1 VVVLSPEDQAR
12 LNRVIAA
19 VDVVEPHHQKWCKR
33 AGHYYSLYRNCQDWR
48 RTYETT
54 NDPRGRDSI
63 YRDGQKEFGPELF
76 IPLCFRAVETIVP
89 RMLAGRPRMAVLP
102 RNEASEANVRTL
114 SALIDA
120 QQEQIDYELKL
131 QTIAKDGLIY
141 GLGVQKCQ
149 WDTRYKTRTQ
159 VMQIPVPGGGGQTVE
174 KPVVTV
180 VFDDPNA
187 YAIDPFDFLADPFC
201 GDISEAEFAIHR
213 TWRTNSFLSTMVRA
227 GRWRNLDTIAN
238 LDGLVDARKYDE
250 IWADRL
256 RAGGRAPSDSVGVTG
271 SGRVPLHEVLEF
283 HDGDQVITVLD
294 RKIVVQS
301 GSNPHWHGEL
311 PFQCY
316 RPTQVTHELYG
327 IGEIEP
333 IEQLQEE
340 MNTLR
345 TQRRYNADLVLQ
357 RVFAYH
363 EGMVDAGDIKFGPGV
378 GIPVNG
384 DPREL
389 LFPVPV
395 GDIPYSSYQEEDRIS
410 ADIDST
416 TGVSDTLAGGEI
428 SGETATSAQ
437 LGYSAASA
445 RIRNKLLRL
454 ELEIVTPGT
463 RQFVSLDQQKI
474 RQAGTRPPVR
484 EETLPMPGEPD
495 RRWNWLEVGPEQIA
509 GEFDVR
515 CESLSSEP
523 DNVPQE
529 RSDAEQLW
537 TMFNGAQTVDQR
549 WLAAAV
555 ISKMGFKQPEA
566 HLAPPQ
572 PQVPPETLDILAQ
585 AGVPREIIA
594 QALAL
599 AGGPDLTAAQPQLE
613 GSGANSQ
620 EGPRGELPAA
630 AQPAGAAR

>member
-1 VVVLSPEDQAR
+1 MVIQSPEDQAR
-12 LNRVIAA
+12 LNRVLRA
-19 VDVVEPHHQKWCKR
+19 VDLTEPHHKRWCKR
-33 AGHYYSLYRNCQDWR
+33 ASHYYSLYRNTQDWR
-48 RTYETT
+48 HTYETT
-54 NDPRGRDSI
+54 TDARGRDAI

-102 RNEASEANVRTL
+102 RNELSEANVRPM
-114 SALIDA
+114 SALIDS
-120 QQEQIDYELKL
+120 QQEQIDYELTL

-149 WDTRYKTRTQ
+149 WETSYKARTELVQ
-159 VMQIPVPGGGGQTVE
+159 VPVPGAGGQMIERPMVR
-174 KPVVTV
+174 V

-201 GDISEAEFAIHR
+201 GSIKDAEFAIHR
-213 TWRTNSFLSTMVRA
+213 TWRTNSYLTTMVRA
-227 GRWRNLDTIAN
+227 GQWRNLDTIAN
-238 LDGLVDARKYDE
+238 LDGLVDSRKYDE
-250 IWADRL
+250 VWADRL
-256 RAGGRAPSDSVGVTG
+256 RAGGRAPADAVGVTG
-271 SGRVPLHEVLEF
+271 SGRAPLHEVLEF
-283 HDGDQVITVLD
+283 HDGDQVITVVD
-294 RKIVVQS
+294 RQVVVQS
-301 GSNPHWHGEL
+301 GPNPHWHGDL

-363 EGMVDAGDIKFGPGV
+363 EGMVDSGDVRFGPGV

-389 LFPVPV
+389 LFPIPV
-395 GDIPYSSYQEEDRIS
+395 GDIPYSSYQEEDRIA

-416 TGVSDTLAGGEI
+416 TGVSDTLAGGEV

-437 LGYSAASA
+437 LGYSAASS

-454 ELEIVTPGT
+454 ELEVVVPGT
-463 RQFVSLDQQKI
+463 RQFVSLNQQRI
-474 RQAGTRPPVR
+474 RGQREVR
-484 EETLPMPGEPD
+484 VDALPMPGEPD
-495 RRWNWLEVGPEQIA
+495 RRWTWLEVGPEQLM

-529 RSDAEQLW
+529 RADAEMLW
-537 TMFNGAQTVDQR
+537 NMFNGAQTVDQR
-549 WLAAAV
+549 WLATAV
-555 ISKMGFKQPEA
+555 IGKMGFKQPEA

-585 AGVPREIIA
+585 VGVSRELIA
-594 QALAL
+594 QALAV
-599 AGGPDLTAAQPQLE
+599 AGGPDLTAGQQQLE

-620 EGPRGELPAA
+620 EGPQGQLPQLQAA
-630 AQPAGAAR
+630 GGGQ